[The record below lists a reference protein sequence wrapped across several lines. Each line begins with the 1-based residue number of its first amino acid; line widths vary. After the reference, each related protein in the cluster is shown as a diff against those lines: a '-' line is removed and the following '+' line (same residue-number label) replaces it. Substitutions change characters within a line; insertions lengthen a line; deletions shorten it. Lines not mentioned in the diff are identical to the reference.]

1 MVENIL
7 VLILND
13 VTLSVQDFFSVIF
26 DNTCMERTWISA
38 SYRDGGMNMLWRG
51 GGGLKFCVC
60 VRGTLKKSVRS
71 RKRA

>member
-51 GGGLKFCVC
+51 GAEILCVC
-60 VRGTLKKSVRS
+60 S
-71 RKRA
+71 RDFEKIG

>member
-13 VTLSVQDFFSVIF
+13 VMLSVQAFFSVIF

-51 GGGLKFCVC
+51 GGGGGAEILCVC
-60 VRGTLKKSVRS
+60 S
-71 RKRA
+71 RDFEKIG

>member
-13 VTLSVQDFFSVIF
+13 VMLSVQDFFSVIF
-26 DNTCMERTWISA
+26 ENTCMERTWISA

-51 GGGLKFCVC
+51 GGAEILCVC
-60 VRGTLKKSVRS
+60 S
-71 RKRA
+71 RDFEKIG